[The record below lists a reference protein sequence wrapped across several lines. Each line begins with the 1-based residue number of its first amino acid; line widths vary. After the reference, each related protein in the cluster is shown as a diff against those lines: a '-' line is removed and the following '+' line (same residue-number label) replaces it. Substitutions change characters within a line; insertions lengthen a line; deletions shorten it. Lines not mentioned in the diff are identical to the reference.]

1 MWLCVV
7 TNRTFSTI
15 EIVKPC
21 DSCESDTAR
30 ETVAEDNEKSKN
42 EAEEKVEE
50 KPKPKVYR
58 PPGAVPMMGGPMGL
72 GGALMAE
79 MKKKRSIKNKVIN
92 Y

>member
-1 MWLCVV
+1 M
-7 TNRTFSTI
+7 NRTFSTLEI
-15 EIVKPC
+15 EKPN
-21 DSCESDTAR
+21 DKNESDTAK
-30 ETVAEDNEKSKN
+30 EAVAGGNEKSKN
-42 EAEEKVEE
+42 ETEEKVAE

-92 Y
+92 